1 MSLWWPRSYNHNYT
15 FRDTRVPRSGTPV
28 VAEHLETAD
37 SPPFIGYHET
47 MSAVPD
53 LTPDRV
59 RTVSGLTTASILILG
74 SKFHTALAPAE
85 NETEAETLLHL
96 RERRYPDASHH
107 CWAMRVGRPDTLLE
121 RSADAGEPSG
131 TAGRPILDALRGAQL
146 ENIVCVVSR
155 YFGGTKLGTG
165 GLVRA
170 YADAANAAIGET
182 TCISRIVV
190 RFVALDFDHER
201 TGIVYR
207 ALDEFGVQFQKGHY
221 DERAHG
227 HVDVPVSL
235 AEPLRARIRELAR
248 TGVDW
253 TEGELTLR

>member
-1 MSLWWPRSYNHNYT
+1 MP
-15 FRDTRVPRSGTPV
+15 
-28 VAEHLETAD
+28 AA
-37 SPPFIGYHET
+37 
-47 MSAVPD
+47 PD

-59 RTVSGLTTASILILG
+59 RSVSGLTTASILILG
-74 SKFHTALAPAE
+74 SKFLTALAPAE
-85 NETEAETLLHL
+85 TEADAEELLNL
-96 RERRYPDASHH
+96 RSRRYPDASHH
-107 CWAMRVGRPDTLLE
+107 CWAIRVGRPGELLE

-131 TAGRPILDALRGAQL
+131 TAGRPILDALRGARL
-146 ENIVCVVSR
+146 ENVVCVVSR

-170 YADAANAAIGET
+170 YADAANAAIAEA
-182 TCISRIVV
+182 TCVDRTVV
-190 RFVALDFDHER
+190 RVVALDFEHER

-207 ALDEFGVQFQKGHY
+207 ALDEFGVHFQKGHY

-227 HVDVPVSL
+227 HVDVPASQ
-235 AEPLRARIRELAR
+235 AEPLRTRIRELAR